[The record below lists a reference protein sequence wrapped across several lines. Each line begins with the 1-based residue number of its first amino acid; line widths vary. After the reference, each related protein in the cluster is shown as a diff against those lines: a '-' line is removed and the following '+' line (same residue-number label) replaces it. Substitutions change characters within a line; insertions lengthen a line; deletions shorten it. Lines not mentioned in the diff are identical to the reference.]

1 MRNRSSSPSPSSR
14 YKFCETLLADTIATV
29 EPVIRKWDVQAS
41 VTFDRISYLFRDS
54 PVEAK
59 QFLGYVDDLQRAM
72 LFFVSKCSDSEL
84 LVRAQTLMQIAMKRL
99 QKEFYTI
106 LSGNRYF
113 LDLESVSAK
122 SSGAS
127 SRSTVSDSEDGEVL
141 DKVAGISIPDPAV
154 PDLKTIATCMIGAG
168 YGKECVKV
176 YNIIRKSV
184 IDETL
189 YHLGIERFSY
199 SQIQKMDWE
208 VLERKILNWQNCIRI
223 AVRTLFLGERILCDE
238 VFSASDNIRESCF
251 AEISKDGAINLFGF
265 LELAAKYKKTS
276 IEKMFRY
283 LDLYEAVSELS
294 PEIESIFS
302 FDSTAAVKSQ
312 AAASVS
318 MLGDAVR
325 AMLSEFEAAIQKDST
340 KPPPGGA
347 IHPLTRYV
355 MNFLVFLAD
364 YSGTVSEIIAYWPPS
379 SQSPLPESYFS
390 SPSSMN
396 EDSVAST
403 VSAKFAWLVLVL
415 LCKLD
420 SKARQ
425 YGDVPLSYL
434 FLANNLNYVVSK
446 VRSSNLS
453 LVLGSD
459 WISKQEVKVREVPNP
474 IYQHPLQGLELVA
487 TGLDHDFH
495 KITTPTSWGNEGS
508 STRARRLGAHEKDT
522 LFGLSLENHEHVHL
536 GQDESLNVCSIKG
549 GVQSSCGQP

>member
-1 MRNRSSSPSPSSR
+1 MRNRSSSPSPPH
-14 YKFCETLLADTIATV
+14 YTFCETLLADTIATV

-41 VTFDRISYLFRDS
+41 LTFAGISNLFRDS

-59 QFLGYVDDLQRAM
+59 QFLGCVDDLQRAM
-72 LFFVSKCSDSEL
+72 LFSVRQCSDSEL

-113 LDLESVSAK
+113 LDLETVSAR
-122 SSGAS
+122 SSRAS
-127 SRSTVSDSEDGEVL
+127 SRSSVSDSEDGEVL
-141 DKVAGISIPDPAV
+141 DTDPAV

-208 VLERKILNWQNCIRI
+208 VLEKKILNWQNCIRI

-238 VFSASDNIRESCF
+238 VFSASDRIRESCF

-265 LELAAKYKKTS
+265 LELAAKYKKIS

-283 LDLYEAVSELS
+283 LDLYEAVSDLS

-318 MLGDAVR
+318 MLGDAIR
-325 AMLSEFEAAIQKDST
+325 AILSEFEAAIQKDST

-364 YSGTVSEIIAYWPPS
+364 YSGTVSQIIADWPPS

-390 SPSSMN
+390 SPSSTN
-396 EDSVAST
+396 DDST
-403 VSAKFAWLVLVL
+403 VSTKFAWLVLVL

-420 SKARQ
+420 SKARHFR
-425 YGDVPLSYL
+425 DVPLSYL

-459 WISKQEVKVREVPNP
+459 WISKQEVKVKQFIANYE
-474 IYQHPLQGLELVA
+474 
-487 TGLDHDFH
+487 
-495 KITTPTSWGNEGS
+495 
-508 STRARRLGAHEKDT
+508 RLGSFKT
-522 LFGLSLENHEHVHL
+522 TFGDSN
-536 GQDESLNVCSIKG
+536 
-549 GVQSSCGQP
+549 

>member
-1 MRNRSSSPSPSSR
+1 MRNRSSSPSQPH
-14 YKFCETLLADTIATV
+14 YTFCETLLADTIATV
-29 EPVIRKWDVQAS
+29 ESVIRKWDVQAS
-41 VTFDRISYLFRDS
+41 LTFAGISNLFRDS

-59 QFLGYVDDLQRAM
+59 QFLGCVDGLQRAM
-72 LFFVSKCSDSEL
+72 LSSVRLCSDSEL

-113 LDLESVSAK
+113 LDLETVSAR
-122 SSGAS
+122 SSRAS
-127 SRSTVSDSEDGEVL
+127 SRSSVSDSEDGEVL
-141 DKVAGISIPDPAV
+141 DTVAGILMPDPAV
-154 PDLKTIATCMIGAG
+154 ADLKAIATCMIGAG

-208 VLERKILNWQNCIRI
+208 VLERKILNLQSSIRI

-238 VFSASDNIRESCF
+238 VFSASGNIRESCF

-283 LDLYEAVSELS
+283 LDLYEAVSDLS

-318 MLGDAVR
+318 KLGDAIR

-347 IHPLTRYV
+347 IHPLTRYA

-364 YSGTVSEIIAYWPPS
+364 YSGTVSEIIADWPPS
-379 SQSPLPESYFS
+379 SQSPLPESYFL
-390 SPSSMN
+390 SPSSTN
-396 EDSVAST
+396 DDST

-420 SKARQ
+420 SKARH
-425 YGDVPLSYL
+425 YRDVPLSYL

-459 WISKQEVKVREVPNP
+459 WISKQKVKVKQFIANYE
-474 IYQHPLQGLELVA
+474 
-487 TGLDHDFH
+487 
-495 KITTPTSWGNEGS
+495 
-508 STRARRLGAHEKDT
+508 RLGSFKT
-522 LFGLSLENHEHVHL
+522 TFGDSN
-536 GQDESLNVCSIKG
+536 
-549 GVQSSCGQP
+549 

>member
-1 MRNRSSSPSPSSR
+1 MRNRSSSPSPPH
-14 YKFCETLLADTIATV
+14 YTFCETLLADTIATV

-41 VTFDRISYLFRDS
+41 LTFAGISNLFRDS

-59 QFLGYVDDLQRAM
+59 QFLGCVDDLQRAM
-72 LFFVSKCSDSEL
+72 LFSVRQCSDSEL

-99 QKEFYTI
+99 QK
-106 LSGNRYF
+106 
-113 LDLESVSAK
+113 
-122 SSGAS
+122 SSRAS
-127 SRSTVSDSEDGEVL
+127 SRSSVSDSEDGEVL
-141 DKVAGISIPDPAV
+141 DTVAGILMPHPAV
-154 PDLKTIATCMIGAG
+154 ADLKAIATCMIGAG

-189 YHLGIERFSY
+189 YHLGIERFSS

-208 VLERKILNWQNCIRI
+208 VLERKILNWQSGIRI
-223 AVRTLFLGERILCDE
+223 AVRTLFLGERILCNE
-238 VFSASDNIRESCF
+238 VFSASDRIRESCF

-265 LELAAKYKKTS
+265 LELAAKYKKIS

-283 LDLYEAVSELS
+283 LDLYEAVSDLS

-318 MLGDAVR
+318 MLGDAIR
-325 AMLSEFEAAIQKDST
+325 AILSEFEAAIQKDST

-364 YSGTVSEIIAYWPPS
+364 YSGTVSQIIADWPPS

-390 SPSSMN
+390 SPSSTN
-396 EDSVAST
+396 DDST
-403 VSAKFAWLVLVL
+403 VSTKFAWLVLVL

-420 SKARQ
+420 SKARHFR
-425 YGDVPLSYL
+425 DVPLSYL

-459 WISKQEVKVREVPNP
+459 WISKQEVKVKQFIANYE
-474 IYQHPLQGLELVA
+474 
-487 TGLDHDFH
+487 
-495 KITTPTSWGNEGS
+495 
-508 STRARRLGAHEKDT
+508 RLGSFKT
-522 LFGLSLENHEHVHL
+522 TFGDSN
-536 GQDESLNVCSIKG
+536 
-549 GVQSSCGQP
+549 

>member
-1 MRNRSSSPSPSSR
+1 MRNRSSSSASPPR
-14 YKFCETLLADTIATV
+14 YTFYDRLFAETITTV

-41 VTFDRISYLFRDS
+41 VTIARISYLFRDS

-59 QFLGYVDDLQRAM
+59 QFLGCVDDLQRVMVFA
-72 LFFVSKCSDSEL
+72 VAHSSDSELL

-113 LDLESVSAK
+113 LDLETVSAR
-122 SSGAS
+122 SSRAS
-127 SRSTVSDSEDGEVL
+127 SQSTVSDSDGDSPYPQEGGEVL
-141 DKVAGISIPDPAV
+141 DKVAGISISDPSVA
-154 PDLKTIATCMIGAG
+154 DLKAIATCMIGAG
-168 YGKECVKV
+168 YGKECAKV

-189 YHLGIERFSY
+189 YHLGIEKFSS

-208 VLERKILNWQNCIRI
+208 VLERKILNWQSGIRI

-238 VFSASDNIRESCF
+238 VFSASDHIRESCF
-251 AEISKDGAINLFGF
+251 AKISKDGAINLFDF
-265 LELAAKYKKTS
+265 LESAAKYKKTS

-283 LDLYEAVSELS
+283 LDLYEAISELS
-294 PEIESIFS
+294 PEIQSIFS

-312 AAASVS
+312 AATSLS
-318 MLGDAVR
+318 KLGDAIR
-325 AMLSEFEAAIQKDST
+325 AMLSEFDVAIQKDST

-364 YSGTVSEIIAYWPPS
+364 YSGTVSEIIADWPLS

-396 EDSVAST
+396 DDSGAST

-420 SKARQ
+420 SKARH
-425 YGDVPLSYL
+425 YRDVPLSYV

-459 WISKQEVKVREVPNP
+459 WIFKQEVKVKQFIANYE
-474 IYQHPLQGLELVA
+474 
-487 TGLDHDFH
+487 
-495 KITTPTSWGNEGS
+495 
-508 STRARRLGAHEKDT
+508 RL
-522 LFGLSLENHEHVHL
+522 S
-536 GQDESLNVCSIKG
+536 
-549 GVQSSCGQP
+549 

>member
-1 MRNRSSSPSPSSR
+1 
-14 YKFCETLLADTIATV
+14 
-29 EPVIRKWDVQAS
+29 
-41 VTFDRISYLFRDS
+41 
-54 PVEAK
+54 
-59 QFLGYVDDLQRAM
+59 
-72 LFFVSKCSDSEL
+72 
-84 LVRAQTLMQIAMKRL
+84 
-99 QKEFYTI
+99 
-106 LSGNRYF
+106 
-113 LDLESVSAK
+113 
-122 SSGAS
+122 
-127 SRSTVSDSEDGEVL
+127 
-141 DKVAGISIPDPAV
+141 
-154 PDLKTIATCMIGAG
+154 MIGAG

-189 YHLGIERFSY
+189 YHLGIEKFNS

-208 VLERKILNWQNCIRI
+208 VLERKILNWQSCIRI
-223 AVRTLFLGERILCDE
+223 AVKTLFLRERILCDE
-238 VFSASDNIRESCF
+238 VFSAFDHIRESCF

-265 LELAAKYKKTS
+265 LESAVEYKKTS

-283 LDLYEAVSELS
+283 LDLYEAVSDLS
-294 PEIESIFS
+294 PEIESIFN

-318 MLGDAVR
+318 RLGDAVR

-364 YSGTVSEIIAYWPPS
+364 YSGTVSEIIADWPPS

-390 SPSSMN
+390 SLSPTN
-396 EDSVAST
+396 DDSDAST

-420 SKARQ
+420 SKARH
-425 YGDVPLSYL
+425 YRDVPLSYL
-434 FLANNLNYVVSK
+434 FMANNLNYVVSK

-459 WISKQEVKVREVPNP
+459 WISKQEVKVKQYIANYET
-474 IYQHPLQGLELVA
+474 LGLFKA
-487 TGLDHDFH
+487 T
-495 KITTPTSWGNEGS
+495 
-508 STRARRLGAHEKDT
+508 
-522 LFGLSLENHEHVHL
+522 FGPSN
-536 GQDESLNVCSIKG
+536 
-549 GVQSSCGQP
+549 

>member
-1 MRNRSSSPSPSSR
+1 MRNPSSSPSPPH
-14 YKFCETLLADTIATV
+14 YTFCEKLLGDTIVTV
-29 EPVIRKWDVQAS
+29 EPMIRKWDVQAS
-41 VTFDRISYLFRDS
+41 ATFARISYLFRDS

-59 QFLGYVDDLQRAM
+59 QFLGCVDDLQHAM
-72 LFFVSKCSDSEL
+72 RFSVRHCSDSEL

-113 LDLESVSAK
+113 LDLETVSAR
-122 SSGAS
+122 SSRAS
-127 SRSTVSDSEDGEVL
+127 SQSTVPDSEGDSPQEDGDVL
-141 DKVAGISIPDPAV
+141 DKVAGISIPDSAV
-154 PDLKTIATCMIGAG
+154 AYLKAIATCMIGAG

-176 YNIIRKSV
+176 YNMIRKSV

-189 YHLGIERFSY
+189 YDLGIEKFNS

-208 VLERKILNWQNCIRI
+208 VMERKILNWQSCIRI
-223 AVRTLFLGERILCDE
+223 AVKTLFLGERILCDE
-238 VFSASDNIRESCF
+238 VFSAFDHIRESCF

-265 LELAAKYKKTS
+265 LELAAKYKKIS

-283 LDLYEAVSELS
+283 LDLYEAVSDLS

-302 FDSTAAVKSQ
+302 FDSTVAVKSQ
-312 AAASVS
+312 AATSVS
-318 MLGDAVR
+318 KLGDAIR

-364 YSGTVSEIIAYWPPS
+364 YSGTVSEIIADWPPS

-396 EDSVAST
+396 DDST
-403 VSAKFAWLVLVL
+403 VSTKFAWLVLVL

-420 SKARQ
+420 SKARH

-459 WISKQEVKVREVPNP
+459 WISKQEGKVKQFIANYE
-474 IYQHPLQGLELVA
+474 
-487 TGLDHDFH
+487 
-495 KITTPTSWGNEGS
+495 
-508 STRARRLGAHEKDT
+508 RLT
-522 LFGLSLENHEHVHL
+522 
-536 GQDESLNVCSIKG
+536 
-549 GVQSSCGQP
+549 